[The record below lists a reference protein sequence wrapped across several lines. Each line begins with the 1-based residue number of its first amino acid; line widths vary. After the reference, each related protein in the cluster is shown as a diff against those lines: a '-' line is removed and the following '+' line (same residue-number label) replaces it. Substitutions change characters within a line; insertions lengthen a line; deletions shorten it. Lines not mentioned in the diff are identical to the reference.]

1 MSDPHPT
8 PAVPPDPGAHAPA
21 SAAVHAHGD
30 PHDHGHEEHIS
41 DSTFIKV
48 FGALLVFTGVSFAAN
63 QIFGSKSPIINF
75 AIIGIVACIKATLV
89 MYFFM
94 HLKIDWRKVFVFL
107 IPICI
112 LAPMVIIVLWPDMV
126 LTWRLAAP
134 DSAP

>member
-1 MSDPHPT
+1 MSEPSHAAG
-8 PAVPPDPGAHAPA
+8 AVTGHT
-21 SAAVHAHGD
+21 VHHDAG
-30 PHDHGHEEHIS
+30 PDHGHEEHIP

-48 FGALLVFTGVSFAAN
+48 FGALLVFTAISFAAN
-63 QIFGSKSPIINF
+63 QVFGAKNPIVNF
-75 AIIGIVACIKATLV
+75 IIIGLVACCKAFLV

-126 LTWRLAAP
+126 LAWRLASP